1 MRHGSYPE
9 GDRGDRGGCGCGC
22 STVVIIA
29 LLLYIVHL
37 LGGC

>member
-1 MRHGSYPE
+1 MEDTCE
-9 GDRGDRGGCGCGC
+9 GGGCGCG
-22 STVVIIA
+22 TLVIIA